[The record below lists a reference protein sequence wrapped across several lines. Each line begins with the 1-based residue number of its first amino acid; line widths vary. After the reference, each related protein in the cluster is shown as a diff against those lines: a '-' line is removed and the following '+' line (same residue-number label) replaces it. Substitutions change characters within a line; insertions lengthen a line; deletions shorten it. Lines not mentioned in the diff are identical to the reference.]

1 MAGTYEGQRYY
12 ALYDGYASDSG
23 HLNGEGARVA
33 ATAWL
38 KAIAQASREVAAV
51 HGGVGTDIVAVAR
64 IAALMRARGAAFLE
78 RWFTARE
85 IDYCSSKAVPSR
97 HFAARF
103 AAKEAV
109 VKALPVAWDGPLP
122 WRSIEIVNDPRG
134 APSVSLSGAILD
146 AATRAGVGEIRVSL
160 SHCDEYA
167 TAIALVAVTGDRAMP
182 AKPWSP
188 TGGMAQ

>member
-1 MAGTYEGQRYY
+1 
-12 ALYDGYASDSG
+12 
-23 HLNGEGARVA
+23 
-33 ATAWL
+33 
-38 KAIAQASREVAAV
+38 V
-51 HGGVGTDIVAVAR
+51 HSGVGTDIVAVGR
-64 IAALMRARGAAFLE
+64 IGALMRDRGAAFLE

-122 WRSIEIVNDPRG
+122 WRSIEIANDPRG
-134 APSVSLSGAILD
+134 VPSVRLSGAILD
-146 AATRAGVGEIRVSL
+146 AATRAGVGEISVSL

-167 TAIALVAVTGDRAMP
+167 IATALVAVTDDLATTAKRWSWTVGRA
-182 AKPWSP
+182 S
-188 TGGMAQ
+188 

>member
-1 MAGTYEGQRYY
+1 M
-12 ALYDGYASDSG
+12 
-23 HLNGEGARVA
+23 
-33 ATAWL
+33 
-38 KAIAQASREVAAV
+38 
-51 HGGVGTDIVAVAR
+51 HGGVGTDIVAVRR
-64 IAALMRARGAAFLE
+64 IAALMRDRGAVFLE

-109 VKALPVAWDGPLP
+109 VKALPMAWDGPLP

-134 APSVSLSGAILD
+134 VPSVSLSGAILD

-167 TAIALVAVTGDRAMP
+167 TAIALVAVTSDRAATANP
-182 AKPWSP
+182 YSRRGA
-188 TGGMAQ
+188 